1 MRTNFILFTAVLAGT
16 IVLAGCSK
24 SSSTT
29 PTSSTTNT
37 APPFPSVTVS
47 GPTTTSTEAHAQ
59 LAIGYAAE
67 VNAYSSTG
75 LFGAFAGM
83 NGTQNGNTW
92 TWTITKGTL
101 SVTFTETKQSD
112 GSYTWSW
119 VENGTDPS
127 TKVVYTNWTFFS
139 GNRTSDSKSGN
150 WRVYQDNTTVVAADF
165 SWTTN
170 ATGTLT
176 GTVLGYTNGT
186 LATKILVVNNSDK
199 SGEVDVYAGTVLTFK
214 ATWIAN
220 GAGSWWTY
228 DSGTGNQTGTGT
240 WT

>member
-1 MRTNFILFTAVLAGT
+1 MRTKFVLFTIAVAVAV
-16 IVLAGCSK
+16 VLAGCSK
-24 SSSTT
+24 SSTT
-29 PTSSTTNT
+29 PNSPVTQNT
-37 APPFPSVTVS
+37 APSFPSVTVS

-59 LAIGYAAE
+59 LAVGYAAE
-67 VNAYSSTG
+67 VNAYSNSG

-92 TWTITKGTL
+92 TWTITEGTL
-101 SVTFTETKQSD
+101 GVTFTETKQSD

-127 TKVVYTNWTFFS
+127 TKVTYSNWTFFS
-139 GNRTSDSKSGN
+139 GNRTSDGKNGD
-150 WRVYQDNTTVVAADF
+150 WKVYKDNTTVVAADF

-170 ATGTLT
+170 ASGTPT
-176 GTVLGYTNGT
+176 GTVLGYTSGT
-186 LATKILVVNNSDK
+186 LATKIAVVNNSDK

-214 ATWIAN
+214 ATWIAS
-220 GAGSWWTY
+220 GAGSWWMY
-228 DSGTGNQTGTGT
+228 DSGTGTQTGTGT